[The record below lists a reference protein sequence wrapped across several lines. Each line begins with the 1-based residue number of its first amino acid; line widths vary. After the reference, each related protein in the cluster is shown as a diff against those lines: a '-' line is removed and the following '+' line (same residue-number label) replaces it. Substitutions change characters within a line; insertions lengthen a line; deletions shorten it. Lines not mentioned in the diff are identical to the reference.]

1 MLCSHLLRQTLSLH
15 LLILTL
21 ANRFL
26 LISVRE
32 GTQPTNQLWYVDLQ
46 SLPEFSKEKA
56 IDFAPYDYK
65 SGPKA
70 LPVVKLVDN
79 FEAAYDY
86 LANEGFVFTFQTNYN
101 APLYRSVHRMQIQPW
116 SPYKYERFRCL
127 AASNC
132 NGFGRL
138 CNGFCATYKYS
149 ELMLIDIAYATAG
162 GFNLNRFGCFAM
174 GLIM

>member
-1 MLCSHLLRQTLSLH
+1 MYTYHTHC
-15 LLILTL
+15 
-21 ANRFL
+21 RFL

-46 SLPEFSKEKA
+46 SLPEFSKDKA

-86 LANEGFVFTFQTNYN
+86 LANQGFVFTFQTNYN
-101 APLYRSVHRMQIQPW
+101 APLYRSVHT
-116 SPYKYERFRCL
+116 SPEP
-127 AASNC
+127 
-132 NGFGRL
+132 
-138 CNGFCATYKYS
+138 ATK
-149 ELMLIDIAYATAG
+149 DICTNAWQLHIG
-162 GFNLNRFGCFAM
+162 WWL
-174 GLIM
+174 